1 MSRARRRAPPGL
13 ATTVQDPF
21 AARPPAPA
29 LPAAHRP
36 IPARGQARTWTKT
49 AQLQDVSIRV
59 HADHPELHRLVQHF
73 LAPLAGGDGAPA
85 EVLELFLHL
94 RRDAEPDLP
103 IPSGPP
109 AEIRFVNVSC
119 FREGSTLS
127 FRSRDGSG
135 LEADIAA
142 GRAWG
147 TLTPDLAARRYV
159 LADLLL
165 APLMEMLKHRGYYGL
180 HAATL
185 SRNGTGYLFPATAGQ
200 GKTTVALGLLK
211 QRFQY
216 VGDDKVLLREQDG
229 EIAALA
235 FTRRFNID
243 PDIGDRYREL
253 AFVAD
258 LEPLPLCEK
267 RPVDVSA
274 VYPGSFV
281 PRCRP
286 GFVIHLQ
293 RTPGADS
300 RIVPLSRS
308 ESFARLIRQTILAF
322 DQRVAM
328 RQLALFGRL
337 LERADSYLLYNGD
350 DLYGEPAR
358 LVELLPRV

>member
-1 MSRARRRAPPGL
+1 M
-13 ATTVQDPF
+13 
-21 AARPPAPA
+21 
-29 LPAAHRP
+29 
-36 IPARGQARTWTKT
+36 
-49 AQLQDVSIRV
+49 
-59 HADHPELHRLVQHF
+59 
-73 LAPLAGGDGAPA
+73 
-85 EVLELFLHL
+85 LELFLHL
-94 RRDAEPDLP
+94 RQDGEPELP
-103 IPSGPP
+103 TPTGAP

-119 FREGSTLS
+119 FREGPTLA

-147 TLTPDLAARRYV
+147 TLTADLLARRYV
-159 LADLLL
+159 LSDLLL
-165 APLMEMLKHRGYYGL
+165 APLMEMLKQRGYYGL

-211 QRFQY
+211 QGFQY
-216 VGDDKVLLREQDG
+216 AGDDKVLLREQDG

-293 RTPGADS
+293 RTPGAES
-300 RIVPLSRS
+300 RIVPLSRP
-308 ESFARLIRQTILAF
+308 ESFARLVRQTILAF
-322 DQRVAM
+322 DQRVAL

-337 LERADSYLLYNGD
+337 LERAHSYLLYNGD
-350 DLYGEPAR
+350 DLYGDPAR
-358 LVELLPRV
+358 LAELLPQA

>member
-1 MSRARRRAPPGL
+1 MRGARRPAPPEL
-13 ATTVQDPF
+13 AITVQDPV
-21 AARPPAPA
+21 AAQTIPAPD
-29 LPAAHRP
+29 P
-36 IPARGQARTWTKT
+36 ARTWTET
-49 AQLQDVSIRV
+49 AQLQDIAIRV
-59 HADHPELHRLVQHF
+59 HADHPELDRLVQQF
-73 LAPLAGGDGAPA
+73 LAPLEGRNAAPA
-85 EVLELFLHL
+85 EMLELFLHL
-94 RRDAEPDLP
+94 RQDGEPELP
-103 IPSGPP
+103 TPTGPS

-119 FREGSTLS
+119 FREGPTLA

-147 TLTPDLAARRYV
+147 TLTADLLARRYV
-159 LADLLL
+159 LSDLLL
-165 APLMEMLKHRGYYGL
+165 APLMEMLKQRGYYGL

-211 QRFQY
+211 QGFQY
-216 VGDDKVLLREQDG
+216 AGDDKVLLREQDG

-293 RTPGADS
+293 RTPGAES
-300 RIVPLSRS
+300 RVVPLSRS
-308 ESFARLIRQTILAF
+308 ESFARLVRQTILAF
-322 DQRVAM
+322 DQQVAM

-337 LERADSYLLYNGD
+337 LERAHSYLLYNGD
-350 DLYGEPAR
+350 DLYGDPER
-358 LVELLPRV
+358 LAELLPQP